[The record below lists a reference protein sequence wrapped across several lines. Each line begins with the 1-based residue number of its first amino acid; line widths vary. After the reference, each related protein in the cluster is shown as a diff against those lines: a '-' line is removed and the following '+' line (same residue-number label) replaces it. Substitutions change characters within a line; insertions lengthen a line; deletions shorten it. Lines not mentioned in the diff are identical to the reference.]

1 MKSVRNTILVS
12 LVILVSLSTS
22 GQIRYSDIF
31 SLLNDGK
38 YRLAEPFLKKYLTEN
53 TDNAN
58 AYLYMGKIYEERIT
72 SSSDVQKIKSYV
84 DSALFYYYNTQSRL
98 TQKEID
104 QYKEYYQ
111 KYRSRDLKTGKMGIK
126 LSDVQ
131 HDVENRIN
139 NLSVISKAIETPPQR
154 ILKTENERPVT
165 EEPKPL
171 SKSAGIYHALLI
183 GISDYDS
190 TALNLEHPV
199 LDAKALKKI
208 LIKEYE
214 FEEATV
220 YTLLNPSRQQI
231 LIALYSLRKKISPVD
246 NLLIFYAGHGFWDA
260 DANQGYWWPRDASPE
275 NPSNWLSNSDI
286 REQIRGIKSAHTLL
300 ISDACFS
307 GGILKVRGASSIRDA
322 PLDIASLYKLPSRR
336 AITSGTMTEVPD
348 RSVFFSYLLKRLTSN
363 TEKYISSQSLFDS
376 FKKAV
381 INNSLIV
388 PQDGVIADTGD
399 EGGDFIF
406 IRKKN

>member
-1 MKSVRNTILVS
+1 MRSVRNTILIS
-12 LVILVSLSTS
+12 LVMLATLSTS

-38 YRLAEPFLKKYLTEN
+38 YRLAEPFLKKYLKEN

-190 TALNLEHPV
+190 TALNLTYSGLIEWTNNF
-199 LDAKALKKI
+199 I
-208 LIKEYE
+208 LI
-214 FEEATV
+214 FTMFS
-220 YTLLNPSRQQI
+220 T
-231 LIALYSLRKKISPVD
+231 
-246 NLLIFYAGHGFWDA
+246 
-260 DANQGYWWPRDASPE
+260 AS
-275 NPSNWLSNSDI
+275 
-286 REQIRGIKSAHTLL
+286 K
-300 ISDACFS
+300 
-307 GGILKVRGASSIRDA
+307 
-322 PLDIASLYKLPSRR
+322 
-336 AITSGTMTEVPD
+336 
-348 RSVFFSYLLKRLTSN
+348 
-363 TEKYISSQSLFDS
+363 
-376 FKKAV
+376 
-381 INNSLIV
+381 
-388 PQDGVIADTGD
+388 
-399 EGGDFIF
+399 
-406 IRKKN
+406 

>member
-307 GGILKVRGASSIRDA
+307 GGILKVRGVSSIRDA

-406 IRKKN
+406 IRKKD